1 MASLILLMGATGA
14 GKSAQSDLLESELGW
29 THISSGRLLRQSPH
43 YRKLLETGQL
53 APSSAVQALVGQ
65 ALGSIDLTDTVI
77 LDGFPRTLEDIKWLD
92 SFISETGINLGAVIL
107 LQVDRKVSLRR
118 LSGRQRSD
126 DTAIALEEKW
136 HQFDTET
143 ALVLNHYREQ
153 DRLTVIDA
161 NGTIRQVHNR
171 IKKVLNI

>member
-29 THISSGRLLRQSPH
+29 MHISSGRLLRQSPR
-43 YRKLLETGQL
+43 YSKLLETGQL
-53 APSSAVQALVGQ
+53 APSSAVQSLVGQ
-65 ALGSIDLTDTVI
+65 ALAGIDPSDTVI
-77 LDGFPRTLEDIKWLD
+77 LDGFPRTVEDIRWLD
-92 SFISETGINLGAVIL
+92 AYIAETGLILGAVVL
-107 LQVDRKVSLRR
+107 LEVDRVVSLRR
-118 LSGRQRSD
+118 LSGRRRSD
-126 DTAIALEEKW
+126 DTARALEEKW
-136 HQFDTET
+136 RQFDNET

-153 DRLTVIDA
+153 GRLITIDA